1 MAKSDKNQTEAKAPK
16 AEKAEKKE
24 ASRKAAKSAVKAE
37 KKAAKAAAPKREKKA
52 RAKAGAANVSHYQ
65 TIKSPVITEKS
76 TTAGEFGKYTFKVCV
91 HSSKT
96 QVRDA
101 VEALFGVE
109 VTKVNVI
116 NYDGKVKAFRQRM
129 GQRDAYKKA
138 IVTLKQGQ
146 SIDLT
151 SGLKG

>member
-1 MAKSDKNQTEAKAPK
+1 MAKTET
-16 AEKAEKKE
+16 KKE
-24 ASRKAAKSAVKAE
+24 AKVE
-37 KKAAKAAAPKREKKA
+37 KKAAKPASPKKEKKA
-52 RAKAGAANVSHYQ
+52 KGKLTITAAHYN

-76 TTAGEFGKYTFKVCV
+76 TMAGEFGKYTFKVCV
-91 HSSKT
+91 DSNKKNIS
-96 QVRDA
+96 DA

-109 VTKVNVI
+109 VTKVNVV
-116 NYDGKVKAFRQRM
+116 NYDGKVKQFKQRT
-129 GQRDAYKKA
+129 GQRNAFKKA

>member
-1 MAKSDKNQTEAKAPK
+1 MIKSEAKPA
-16 AEKAEKKE
+16 
-24 ASRKAAKSAVKAE
+24 KAE
-37 KKAAKAAAPKREKKA
+37 KKAAKPAAAKVSKKEKKA
-52 RAKAGAANVSHYQ
+52 KGKGVITAAHYN

-76 TTAGEFGKYTFKVCV
+76 TMAGEFGKYTFKVCV
-91 HSSKT
+91 SSNKK
-96 QVRDA
+96 QVSDA

-109 VTKVNVI
+109 VTKVNVV
-116 NYDGKVKAFRQRM
+116 NYDGKVKMFKARS
-129 GQRDAYKKA
+129 GQRDAFKKA

>member
-1 MAKSDKNQTEAKAPK
+1 MAKSETKAEAKAPK
-16 AEKAEKKE
+16 AEKP
-24 ASRKAAKSAVKAE
+24 AK
-37 KKAAKAAAPKREKKA
+37 KAAAPKKEKKA
-52 RAKAGAANVSHYQ
+52 RAKKAANFAHYE
-65 TIKSPVITEKS
+65 TIKSPIITEKS
-76 TTAGEFGKYTFKVCV
+76 TMAGEFGKYTFKVCV
-91 HSSKT
+91 SSNKT

-109 VTKVNVI
+109 VNKVNII
-116 NYDGKVKAFRQRM
+116 NYDGKVKAFRQRL
-129 GQRDAYKKA
+129 GQRNAFKKA

>member
-1 MAKSDKNQTEAKAPK
+1 MVKSKEKEAKPAKAEKAPK
-16 AEKAEKKE
+16 ATTPKK
-24 ASRKAAKSAVKAE
+24 
-37 KKAAKAAAPKREKKA
+37 EKKA
-52 RAKAGAANVSHYQ
+52 RAKVAANAAHYQ
-65 TIKSPVITEKS
+65 TIKSPVVTEKS
-76 TTAGEFGKYTFKVCV
+76 TMAGEHNKYTFKVCK
-91 HSSKT
+91 HSNKI

-116 NYDGKVKAFRQRM
+116 NYDGKVKAFRQRL
-129 GQRDAYKKA
+129 GQRNEYKKA